1 VLCAIRLGQRNPD
14 RDEPRVRLAQWAAE
28 LAVQDGIT
36 FAGRIADSGV
46 RVVGDLANLYAPPSV
61 AEDEPDGLA
70 AAVHREIAVEAL
82 TGARVTRKLVLPTQP
97 QRESAVPDRVN
108 CHSNTI
114 WYGGMG
120 NVDGSWLWRA
130 ACRCGPDP
138 SSCLNNDEIVTQ
150 WAPETGEFRR
160 RPRPEMEVEVSVL
173 RGRLSAISAAE
184 RIRVAEKKRTNSR
197 VRYARVGDL
206 REAGFA
212 VVHTPGRVAGGVH
225 CSVVFP
231 SFDPLVEQAIPW
243 PDKVSDEFDRC
254 FEGEGLIK
262 GKRS

>member
-1 VLCAIRLGQRNPD
+1 ALAPTAPYLKLWDTTPD
-14 RDEPRVRLAQWAAE
+14 TNKPRR
-28 LAVQDGIT
+28 
-36 FAGRIADSGV
+36 SG
-46 RVVGDLANLYAPPSV
+46 
-61 AEDEPDGLA
+61 
-70 AAVHREIAVEAL
+70 
-82 TGARVTRKLVLPTQP
+82 
-97 QRESAVPDRVN
+97 
-108 CHSNTI
+108 
-114 WYGGMG
+114 
-120 NVDGSWLWRA
+120 
-130 ACRCGPDP
+130 
-138 SSCLNNDEIVTQ
+138 
-150 WAPETGEFRR
+150 
-160 RPRPEMEVEVSVL
+160 
-173 RGRLSAISAAE
+173 AAE